1 MHNSW
6 SCLVAALLCVCIAW
20 QAGCTQARQP
30 DGTVGMSN
38 SIAAPGQPLYYLM
51 ADAGSTVGPNDELKR
66 TNRSLMKWWEDLF
79 GPSNCC
85 NNNNNNLLNNNN
97 NYNNWLY
104 SNNLVPAIPAINNN
118 NCNGLQLQSLDPFKQ
133 MKLFKKLPDLWGN
146 NFAGPCAGQCGGG
159 VQPLPQPVNNYAA
172 PPSPGPGYGG
182 EGYAPPEP
190 QPAVPAPPVDYNT
203 APAPP
208 SSGYET
214 PNPSYDGPG
223 DGDAGYVDPPAPPSV
238 DYEAPA
244 PAPPAASYETPG
256 TPEPTYDT
264 VPAPAP
270 ESYSKVEE
278 YAQPAKS
285 YAQPPQIV
293 YQPIIYLSAA
303 PAVRAEQETKL
314 KQPEQSYDSQTVAP
328 APAPMPAPP
337 TYEPPAP
344 EPAPAPIELPT
355 YAAPPAPAPAAPCNA
370 PACAGYLPLLG
381 VPFYSYPTAPAPAP
395 APAYAAPPAPAPA
408 YAAPPPPA
416 PAYAAPPAPQPTY
429 ASSSCRTPIRLS
441 LIDQPYRVAPELFQ
455 EYNYRL
461 ALAEQ
466 NRL

>member
-6 SCLVAALLCVCIAW
+6 SCLMAALLCVCIAW

-30 DGTVGMSN
+30 DGMVGMSN

-85 NNNNNNLLNNNN
+85 NNNNLLNNNN
-97 NYNNWLY
+97 NFPNNNNYNNNWLY
-104 SNNLVPAIPAINNN
+104 NNNLAPAIPAINNN

-159 VQPLPQPVNNYAA
+159 VQLLPQPVNNYAA

-182 EGYAPPEP
+182 EGYAPPQP
-190 QPAVPAPPVDYNT
+190 QPAVPTAPVDYNP

-223 DGDAGYVDPPAPPSV
+223 DGDAGYVEPTAPPSV

-244 PAPPAASYETPG
+244 PAPPAASYETPD

-264 VPAPAP
+264 VPSPAP

-285 YAQPPQIV
+285 YTQPPQIV
-293 YQPIIYLSAA
+293 YQPIIYLYPTA
-303 PAVRAEQETKL
+303 Q
-314 KQPEQSYDSQTVAP
+314 AP
-328 APAPMPAPP
+328 APAQV
-337 TYEPPAP
+337 
-344 EPAPAPIELPT
+344 
-355 YAAPPAPAPAAPCNA
+355 YAAPPAPAP
-370 PACAGYLPLLG
+370 
-381 VPFYSYPTAPAPAP
+381 V
-395 APAYAAPPAPAPA
+395 
-408 YAAPPPPA
+408 
-416 PAYAAPPAPQPTY
+416 YAAPPAPQPAPVYAAPPAAPPAPTY